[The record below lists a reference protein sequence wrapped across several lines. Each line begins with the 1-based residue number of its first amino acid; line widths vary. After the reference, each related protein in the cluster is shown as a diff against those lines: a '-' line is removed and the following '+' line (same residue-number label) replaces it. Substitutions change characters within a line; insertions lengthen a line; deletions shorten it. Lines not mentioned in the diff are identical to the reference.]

1 MLWFFI
7 RTRLYIY
14 YKLFTKKLSF
24 LFASFRND
32 PIIVAVGDSWFN
44 LTMGKWQSMFTVA
57 IIDWLKDHY
66 GYNVFNMAIPGY
78 TFTDE
83 IKYQLF
89 KYPVTKVAR
98 KQNKLIV
105 LLSMGGNDVM
115 FVDIKNMVY
124 KKNNEFVINEKEIS
138 KFVRKFIYS
147 FCTYLR
153 MIKRFFNHEGGQYIK
168 IVIHGY
174 GYVHLDS
181 KKENKN
187 LSEMFT
193 KYDIPIDIANKS
205 LRVFIDVL
213 NYEYK
218 KIAKK
223 HKYVEYIDLRKLV
236 DDDEFLDDIHP
247 TREGF
252 RKIAARYDKFLSK
265 QLKK

>member
-7 RTRLYIY
+7 RTRIYIY
-14 YKLFTKKLSF
+14 YKILTRKIAL
-24 LFASFRND
+24 LFASFRDD

-44 LTMGKWQSMFTVA
+44 LTMGKWQSIFTVA
-57 IIDWLKDHY
+57 IVDWLKHHF

-89 KYPVTKVAR
+89 KYPVGKVAK

-124 KKNNEFVINEKEIS
+124 KKNNEFVINEKEIR

-147 FCTYLR
+147 FYTYLK
-153 MIKRFFNHEGGQYIK
+153 MIKKFFNREGGENIK

-174 GYVHLDS
+174 GYVHLDPN
-181 KKENKN
+181 KENKN
-187 LSEMFT
+187 LALIFD
-193 KYDIPIDIANKS
+193 KYNVPIDIANKS
-205 LRVFIDVL
+205 LRVFIDAL
-213 NYEYK
+213 NEEYK
-218 KIAKK
+218 KLAEKSN
-223 HKYVEYIDLRKLV
+223 YIHYLDFRKV
-236 DDDEFLDDIHP
+236 VNDGEWLDDIHP
-247 TREGF
+247 TRNAFG
-252 RKIAARYDKFLSK
+252 KIAAKYDKFLSK
-265 QLKK
+265 QLRK